1 MWNSPSFVLPG
12 VSKCCVSPNCG
23 LPLLTTPPQCAVSST
38 HFAMVVKATRAGI
51 LWNWDLLKLWV
62 FTIDLAEENYFH
74 IANNSN
80 LQVGSYF
87 YDRNSVTCT
96 SEFRDPK
103 QSRESTERALQHSV
117 KFRNL
122 PKAQRIVRWQQRL
135 INRVQ
140 QKNYQNGI
148 SRTGWLQAIM
158 PPVGS
163 RSYFRGSTSH
173 WSIKYQ
179 QSTSRRGRQ

>member
-1 MWNSPSFVLPG
+1 MKRWVCVCECPVNENRPKADSLLCRRCFAAKDVCALCLCNLLCMCNSPSFVLPG
-12 VSKCCVSPNCG
+12 VSKCCVSPNCE
-23 LPLLTTPPQCAVSST
+23 LSLLTTPPSST
-38 HFAMVVKATRAGI
+38 VCCVKYTLCHGGQGNKGRHS
-51 LWNWDLLKLWV
+51 LKLRY
-62 FTIDLAEENYFH
+62 TGTLSLIDLAEENDFH

-122 PKAQRIVRWQQRL
+122 PKAQRIVR
-135 INRVQ
+135 
-140 QKNYQNGI
+140 
-148 SRTGWLQAIM
+148 
-158 PPVGS
+158 
-163 RSYFRGSTSH
+163 
-173 WSIKYQ
+173 
-179 QSTSRRGRQ
+179 